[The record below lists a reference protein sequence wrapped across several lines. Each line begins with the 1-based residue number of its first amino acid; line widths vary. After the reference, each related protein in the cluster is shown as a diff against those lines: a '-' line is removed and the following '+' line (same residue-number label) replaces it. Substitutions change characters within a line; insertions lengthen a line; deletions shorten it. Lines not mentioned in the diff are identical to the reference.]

1 MYLRSDHRERLISLT
16 YKELL
21 EIEKEK
27 KNRLIGKWI
36 KEMNRQLPEKEIQ
49 IVLKIRTSF
58 TIRKTK

>member
-36 KEMNRQLPEKEIQ
+36 KEMNRQLPEKNTNSLEDTNLIHN
-49 IVLKIRTSF
+49 K
-58 TIRKTK
+58 KN